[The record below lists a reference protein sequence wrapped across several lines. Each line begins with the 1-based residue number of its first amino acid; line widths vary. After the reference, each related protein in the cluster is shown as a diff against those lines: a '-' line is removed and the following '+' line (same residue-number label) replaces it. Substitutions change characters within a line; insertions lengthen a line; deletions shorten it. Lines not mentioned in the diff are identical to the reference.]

1 MNIFDTSKPFNIVF
15 MTFLFRLFTFSIFV
29 LLLTTNSYSQDSW
42 DKIKKEHKGSITV
55 YYIQN
60 KPFIYSLA
68 NGSMGGIEYEM
79 FSEMIKEKRK
89 ELKAVID
96 IKWEA
101 VDTWDQLYNTISN
114 ENDGVFGMSGITLT
128 DSRKDQIDFLPP
140 YMPDIE
146 IIISSEE
153 VNIFQKKENF
163 NTAMQSL
170 QAVTIKNSTFERN
183 LVKLK
188 NEKLHA
194 LEYSYVNNVEDLI
207 NEIANSNE
215 HWGYT
220 NLSNYA
226 YALSKGLH
234 LQRQLF
240 YQTENQGLAVILPLK
255 STWKTP
261 LSEFYNSPTF
271 KPYINDLI
279 RKYLGDKITDLIWDI
294 SSDSNSS
301 LIDTLRNQQRE
312 IGLLTVE
319 SEIRLLRLTQKELE
333 ISQQNTIRNILV
345 VSLSVTLLFL
355 VMLFHFNNLVKR
367 SNQKLGHQNQE
378 IEEQAKSLKNAYKD
392 LETLSQIG
400 KNLTAK
406 LSVNDIIKIAY
417 QEINELVGTPIFG
430 IGLYDEKDNQ
440 LKFPYVFE
448 GDELLKNKAY
458 DMNEKMRLAVMCF
471 DQKKEIFIQKF
482 STDHRNY
489 VKEVLKPIAGNN
501 AESIIYIPLIE
512 KNKKPIGVFTIQSF
526 EANAFDSYKL
536 NLVRNIAIFIR
547 IALQNASTFHVK
559 EEKQLKLME
568 ANIHIMEQKELIEE
582 KNHELQTANAE
593 KNHLLGI
600 VAHDLRNPLASSI
613 TLLSMLNANE
623 DKFDEDEK
631 MCIEGSLKAMH
642 RMNNMIE
649 EILDARASANKEEQA
664 TQQAAKDIISASEI
678 VQSVINDF
686 ETYAERKNIKLGLD
700 IQSDGLVEVN
710 EQHCLQVI
718 ENLVSNAIKFSPKGT
733 SVVTSIEKTPDFI
746 QIRIIDQGPGI
757 SDIDQKKLFKKYQK
771 LTPKPTGG
779 EKSTG
784 LGLSIVKKYIEE
796 MGGEV
801 ECQSEVGE
809 GSTFSVFLPYL

>member
-1 MNIFDTSKPFNIVF
+1 MKFAYKL
-15 MTFLFRLFTFSIFV
+15 FLSFCLFFIIQVASA
-29 LLLTTNSYSQDSW
+29 QDSW
-42 DKIKKEHKGSITV
+42 DKIKREHKGTITV

-60 KPFIYSLA
+60 KPFIYSLP
-68 NGSMGGIEYEM
+68 NGGMSGIEYEM
-79 FSEMIKEKRK
+79 FSKMIKEKRK

-96 IKWEA
+96 IKWQA
-101 VDTWDQLYNTISN
+101 VESWDDLYAKISSKG
-114 ENDGVFGMSGITLT
+114 DGIFGMSGITLT
-128 DSRKDQIDFLPP
+128 ESRKDQIDFLPP

-146 IIISSEE
+146 IIVSSED

-188 NEKLHA
+188 HENLHA
-194 LEYSYVNNVEDLI
+194 LEYTYVNNVEQLI
-207 NEIANSNE
+207 DKIANSND

-255 STWKTP
+255 SSWKEP
-261 LSEFYNSPTF
+261 LTSFYESPTF

-294 SSDSNSS
+294 SANNSS

-345 VSLSVTLLFL
+345 ASLSVTLLFL

-367 SNQKLGHQNQE
+367 SNQKLEHQNQE

-392 LETLSQIG
+392 LEALSQIG
-400 KNLTAK
+400 RDVTSK
-406 LSVNDIIKIAY
+406 LSTKEIIKTAY
-417 QEINELVGTPIFG
+417 TQINELIGTPIFG
-430 IGLYDEKDNQ
+430 IGLYDKKSNS

-448 GDELLKNKAY
+448 GDQIIKNKAY
-458 DMNEKMRLAVMCF
+458 DLKEKMRLAVMCF
-471 DQKKEIFIQKF
+471 DQGKEIFVQKF

-501 AESIIYIPLIE
+501 AESIIYIPLME
-512 KNKKPIGVFTIQSF
+512 KNNQPIGVITVQSF

-536 NLVRNIAIFIR
+536 NLVRNIAIYIR
-547 IALQNASTFHVK
+547 IALQNARSFNSQ
-559 EEKQLKLME
+559 EEKQHKLME

-582 KNHELQTANAE
+582 KNHELQTANGE

-623 DKFDEDEK
+623 EKFDEDEK

-649 EILDARASANKEEQA
+649 EILDARANANKEEQA
-664 TQQAAKDIISASEI
+664 NKEASKDIISATEI

-686 ETYAERKNIKLGLD
+686 ETIAERKEISLSLD

-710 EQHCLQVI
+710 EQHCIQVV
-718 ENLVSNAIKFSPKGT
+718 ENLISNAIKFSPKGT
-733 SVVTSIEKTPDFI
+733 NVNTVIEKTPDFI
-746 QIRIIDQGPGI
+746 QINITDQGPGI
-757 SDIDQKKLFKKYQK
+757 SKEDQKKLFKKYQK
-771 LTPKPTGG
+771 LSAKPTGG

-784 LGLSIVKKYIEE
+784 LGLSIVKKYIDE

-801 ECQSEVGE
+801 KCTSEVGE
-809 GSTFSVFLPYL
+809 GTTFSLLLPYL